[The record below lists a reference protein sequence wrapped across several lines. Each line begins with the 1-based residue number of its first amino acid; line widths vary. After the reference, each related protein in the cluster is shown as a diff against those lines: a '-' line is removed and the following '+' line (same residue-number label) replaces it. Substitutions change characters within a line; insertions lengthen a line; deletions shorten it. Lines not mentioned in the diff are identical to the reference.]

1 MDQASRHSIEVNQMN
16 TNNLS
21 EQPIELNTQE
31 FVVGDMVV
39 INELD
44 HQEIFEVLGFYYSTP
59 KRLFVKSVCGKQ
71 LALPVQLFRSASIAE
86 LEAKRRLTTEE
97 LARAEVS

>member
-1 MDQASRHSIEVNQMN
+1 MQ
-16 TNNLS
+16 NNLS
-21 EQPIELNTQE
+21 EQPIELNSEE

-39 INELD
+39 VNELD
-44 HQEIFEVLGFYYSTP
+44 HNEIFEVFGFYYSTP

-71 LALPVQLFRSASIAE
+71 LALPFQFFKSASIAE
-86 LEAKRRLTTEE
+86 LEAKRRLSVEE

>member
-1 MDQASRHSIEVNQMN
+1 MN

-21 EQPIELNTQE
+21 EQPTELNSQE

-39 INELD
+39 IQNHIIGPLGSDNIFCIIEIKSDFLGD
-44 HQEIFEVLGFYYSTP
+44 HVSMADIN
-59 KRLFVKSVCGKQ
+59 GKVRISGTRYIRHATVAENQ
-71 LALPVQLFRSASIAE
+71 L
-86 LEAKRRLTTEE
+86 KRRLTAEE

>member
-1 MDQASRHSIEVNQMN
+1 MN
-16 TNNLS
+16 MQNNLS

-39 INELD
+39 VNELD
-44 HQEIFEVLGFYYSTP
+44 HNEIFEVFGFYYSTP
-59 KRLFVKSVCGKQ
+59 KRLFVKSACGKQ
-71 LALPVQLFRSASIAE
+71 LALPLQFFRSASIAE
-86 LEAKRRLTTEE
+86 LEAHRRLSVEE

>member
-1 MDQASRHSIEVNQMN
+1 MN

>member
-1 MDQASRHSIEVNQMN
+1 MQ
-16 TNNLS
+16 NNLS
-21 EQPIELNTQE
+21 EQPIELNSEE

-39 INELD
+39 VNELD
-44 HQEIFEVLGFYYSTP
+44 HNEIFEVFGFYYSTP
-59 KRLFVKSVCGKQ
+59 KRLFVKSVCRKQ
-71 LALPVQLFRSASIAE
+71 LVLPVQFFRSASIAE

>member
-1 MDQASRHSIEVNQMN
+1 MQ
-16 TNNLS
+16 TNLT
-21 EQPIELNTQE
+21 EQPTKLNTQE

-39 INELD
+39 VNELE
-44 HQEIFEVLGFYYSTP
+44 HSEIFEVFGFYYSTP

-71 LALPVQLFRSASIAE
+71 LALPFQFFRSASIAE
-86 LEAKRRLTTEE
+86 LEAKRRLTSEE

>member
-1 MDQASRHSIEVNQMN
+1 MQ
-16 TNNLS
+16 NNLS
-21 EQPIELNTQE
+21 EQPTELNSEE

-39 INELD
+39 VNELD
-44 HQEIFEVLGFYYSTP
+44 HDEIFEVFGFYYSTP
-59 KRLFVKSVCGKQ
+59 KRLFVNSACGKQ
-71 LALPVQLFRSASIAE
+71 LALPIQFFRSASIAE

>member
-1 MDQASRHSIEVNQMN
+1 MN

-21 EQPIELNTQE
+21 EQPIELNLEE

-39 INELD
+39 VNELD
-44 HQEIFEVLGFYYSTP
+44 HKEIFEVFGFYYSTP
-59 KRLFVKSVCGKQ
+59 KRLFVKSACGKQ
-71 LALPVQLFRSASIAE
+71 LTLQVQFFRSASIAE
-86 LEAKRRLTTEE
+86 LEAKHRLTAEE

>member
-1 MDQASRHSIEVNQMN
+1 MS
-16 TNNLS
+16 NLS
-21 EQPIELNTQE
+21 EQPIELNSEE

-44 HQEIFEVLGFYYSTP
+44 HQEIFEVFGFYYSTP
-59 KRLFVKSVCGKQ
+59 KRLFVKSACGRQ
-71 LALPVQLFRSASIAE
+71 LALPVQFFRSASIAE
-86 LEAKRRLTTEE
+86 LEAKRRLTAEE

>member
-1 MDQASRHSIEVNQMN
+1 MS
-16 TNNLS
+16 NLS
-21 EQPIELNTQE
+21 EQPIELNSEE

-39 INELD
+39 VNELD
-44 HQEIFEVLGFYYSTP
+44 HNEIFEVFGFYYGTP

-71 LALPVQLFRSASIAE
+71 LALPVRFFRSASIAE
-86 LEAKRRLTTEE
+86 LEAKRRLSAEE

>member
-1 MDQASRHSIEVNQMN
+1 MN

-21 EQPIELNTQE
+21 EQPTELNSQE
-31 FVVGDMVV
+31 FVIGDMVV
-39 INELD
+39 VNELD
-44 HQEIFEVLGFYYSTP
+44 HNEIFEVFGFYYSIP
-59 KRLFVKSVCGKQ
+59 KRVFVKSVRGKQ
-71 LALPVQLFRSASIAE
+71 LALPVQFFRSASIAE

>member
-1 MDQASRHSIEVNQMN
+1 MQ
-16 TNNLS
+16 NNLS
-21 EQPIELNTQE
+21 EQPIELNSQE

-39 INELD
+39 VNELD
-44 HQEIFEVLGFYYSTP
+44 HNEIFEVFGFYYSTP

-71 LALPVQLFRSASIAE
+71 LALPVQFFRSASIAE
-86 LEAKRRLTTEE
+86 LEVKHRLSVEE